1 MGQIKVVVA
10 DDDEAIRAVLS
21 EVMRSDGRFDVV
33 AEAADGTELL
43 DLVVA
48 HDVDVVLLDVR
59 MPNGGATAARAL
71 QEGPPVVVVAVSA
84 ETSPEIVASLLRAG
98 VRGYLAKG
106 RLGPNLPELVAR
118 CVAGEVILAV
128 PTAAQAIQRLTHD

>member
-1 MGQIKVVVA
+1 MAQIRVVVA

-21 EVMRSDGRFDVV
+21 EVMRSDTRFDVV
-33 AEAADGTELL
+33 GEAADGAELL
-43 DLVVA
+43 ELVA
-48 HDVDVVLLDVR
+48 TQDVDVVLLDVR

-84 ETSPEIVASLLRAG
+84 ETSPETVASLLRAG